1 MEYIIIP
8 ESGEKITV
16 GAVVQISEES
26 DTKYVMLNGIYIYDG
41 TQATGLFLSSIPD
54 RITVPIDN
62 VDLSKLIVISD
73 GTGGCSCPCEPHPN
87 LPPPHRAYNCVEEY
101 VENIAYHTGQLIW
114 LNHGEIYQAACDFVS
129 SKSESTVEAN
139 FSADVESSYLVPI
152 SEKISSTVG
161 LAYALD
167 FEQEFQTSEPTKAQA
182 DVFLSKLN
190 PPIPPAPGIT
200 LVNINPVSATFTI
213 SFMYCKSGD
222 ELVFVQIDNSIRE
235 TISDIE
241 NRIVDI
247 QPISNI
253 ELEQMLT

>member
-1 MEYIIIP
+1 MEYIVIP

-16 GAVVQISEES
+16 GAVVQISEEP
-26 DTKYVMLNGIYIYDG
+26 DKKYVLLNGIYIYDG
-41 TQATGLFLSSIPD
+41 TQATGLFFSSIPD

-62 VDLSKLIVISD
+62 VDLSKIVVISS
-73 GTGGCSCPCEPHPN
+73 GTGGCLCPCEPSPN
-87 LPPPHRAYNCVEEY
+87 PPPPHRAYNCVEEY

-139 FSADVESSYLVPI
+139 FSADIESGYLVPI
-152 SEKISSTVG
+152 SEKVSSSVG
-161 LAYALD
+161 IAYAID
-167 FEQEFQTSEPTKAQA
+167 FEQTFQTSEPSKAQA
-182 DVFLSKLN
+182 DIFLSELD
-190 PPIPPAPGIT
+190 PPILPAPGIT
-200 LVNINPVSATFTI
+200 FVNINPTSDTFTI

-222 ELVFVQIDNSIRE
+222 ELIFVQIDDNIRT
-235 TISDIE
+235 TISNIE

-253 ELEQMLT
+253 ELEQMLI

>member
-1 MEYIIIP
+1 MEYIVIP

-26 DTKYVMLNGIYIYDG
+26 DTKYVLLNGIYIYDG
-41 TQATGLFLSSIPD
+41 TQATGLFFSSIPD

-62 VDLSKLIVISD
+62 VDLSKIVVISS
-73 GTGGCSCPCEPHPN
+73 GTGGCPCPCEPSPN
-87 LPPPHRAYNCVEEY
+87 PPPPHRAYNCVEEY

-114 LNHGEIYQAACDFVS
+114 LNHGEIYQAACDFIS

-139 FSADVESSYLVPI
+139 FSADIESGYLVSI
-152 SEKISSTVG
+152 SEKVSSSVG
-161 LAYALD
+161 IAYAID
-167 FEQEFQTSEPTKAQA
+167 FEQTFQTSEPSKAQA
-182 DVFLSKLN
+182 DIFLSELD
-190 PPIPPAPGIT
+190 PPILPAPGIT
-200 LVNINPVSATFTI
+200 FVNINPTSDTFTI

-222 ELVFVQIDNSIRE
+222 ELIFVQIDDNIRT
-235 TISDIE
+235 TISNIE

-253 ELEQMLT
+253 ELEQMLI